1 MAERGVSETGSVA
14 DLVGALRSGE
24 AGAFDRL
31 YRRFAPV
38 VFGILLG
45 YVARAD
51 AEDLAQEVFATVHA
65 RLPAL
70 RDDAAFPGW
79 IVAITRRAAL
89 ASRRRVDEGLPVP
102 DAPGATHD
110 DPADRVDAQRALDAI
125 RRLPPAY
132 RETLMLRLVQGL
144 DGPQIAALTGLT
156 PGSVRVNLHR
166 GMARLREL
174 LAEPD
179 PKP

>member
-1 MAERGVSETGSVA
+1 MPDSGSVA
-14 DLVGALRSGE
+14 DLVGALRRGD

-38 VFGILLG
+38 VHGILLG
-45 YVARAD
+45 YVARAE
-51 AEDLAQEVFATVHA
+51 AEDLAQEVFVTVHA
-65 RLPAL
+65 RLPSL
-70 RDDAAFPGW
+70 REDAAFPGW
-79 IVAITRRAAL
+79 IVAIARRAAL
-89 ASRRRVDEGLPVP
+89 ASRRRVDLAQASTDEPR
-102 DAPGATHD
+102 AAHD
-110 DPADRVDAQRALDAI
+110 DPADRIDAQRALDAI

-174 LAEPD
+174 LAEPGRT
-179 PKP
+179 P